1 MPDDRF
7 PVTWSGRTAT
17 VVVPVELDLTIAD
30 GLREALLDVL
40 NAGALGLVV
49 DMTATTFCDSAGI
62 TAITR
67 AVRRAAAT
75 DATMRLA
82 VSEAAACAVTRG
94 PCTAKL
100 RLWASGPRVFWETHG
115 DGLADRGPGGP
126 GRPDE
131 AEALRRRL
139 LRQLCDYACVE
150 SGPHGVTVLASIGVI

>member
-1 MPDDRF
+1 MTEAMMNTRMRN
-7 PVTWSGRTAT
+7 WRAT
-17 VVVPVELDLTIAD
+17 D
-30 GLREALLDVL
+30 GQL
-40 NAGALGLVV
+40 ALGGAHSL
-49 DMTATTFCDSAGI
+49 AERTFRQGDIPS
-62 TAITR
+62 
-67 AVRRAAAT
+67 VRRFATEFGARAGMGAARLS
-75 DATMRLA
+75 DFVLA

-150 SGPHGVTVLASIGVI
+150 SGPDGVTVLASIGVI

>member
-1 MPDDRF
+1 MNTRLRN
-7 PVTWSGRTAT
+7 WRAT
-17 VVVPVELDLTIAD
+17 D
-30 GLREALLDVL
+30 GQL
-40 NAGALGLVV
+40 ALGGPHSL
-49 DMTATTFCDSAGI
+49 AERTFRQGDIPS
-62 TAITR
+62 
-67 AVRRAAAT
+67 VRRVAMEFGARAGMGAARLS
-75 DATMRLA
+75 DFVLA

-150 SGPHGVTVLASIGVI
+150 SGPDGVTVLASIGVI